1 MRSRQG
7 SASSRDLERSV
18 YGTVQSTTWLTPA
31 MVRIVLGGDG
41 LASFEP
47 PLETDAYV
55 NVAIPPAHANY
66 TAPFDLD
73 RVHTEQSDEL
83 QPHRRRYTVRRFNAS
98 DGELTLDVVVHEGG
112 PGGMWA
118 AGAAPGDALV
128 LTGPGGGYRP
138 APTADHHLLAG
149 DESALP
155 AIGASLEVLPPGA
168 RGTAFVVVD
177 GPDHE
182 LDLAHPPGVEVRW
195 LHRTGNEQADERLL
209 ADAVSALPNLPLRVH
224 AFVHGEAGEVRA
236 VRRHLLTERGLTR
249 AELSCSPYWRRHLA
263 DEAWRQAKP
272 AWSAEVERD
281 VA

>member
-1 MRSRQG
+1 M
-7 SASSRDLERSV
+7 
-18 YGTVQSTTWLTPA
+18 YGTVQSTTWLSPA

-41 LASFEP
+41 LAGFEP
-47 PLETDAYV
+47 RVETDAYV
-55 NVAIPPAHANY
+55 NVAIPPEHADY

-73 RVHTEQSDEL
+73 RIRNEQPAEL
-83 QPHRRRYTVRRFNAS
+83 QPHRRRYTVRRFDAS
-98 DGELTLDVVVHEGG
+98 AGELTLDVVVHERG

-128 LTGPGGGYRP
+128 LTGPGGGYHPDP
-138 APTADHHLLAG
+138 AADHHLLAG

-155 AIGASLEVLPPGA
+155 AIGASLEVLPTGA
-168 RGTAFVVVD
+168 RGTALIVVD

-182 LDLAHPPGVEVRW
+182 LDLVHPPGVEVRW
-195 LHRTGNEQADERLL
+195 LHRTGEEPIDERLL
-209 ADAVSALPNLPLRVH
+209 LDAVSAPPSPASRLH

-236 VRRHLLTERGLTR
+236 VRRHLLTEWKLSR
-249 AELSCSPYWRRHLA
+249 ASLSCSPYWRRHLA